1 MATHEMYFLAYVVA
15 AGVVFFAALIYA
27 GHTAKRD

>member
-1 MATHEMYFLAYVVA
+1 MATHEMYFLAYFVS

-27 GHTAKRD
+27 GSTSKRK